1 MPYRSKLK
9 REAKSLGLENAQLK
23 LKIIDLTKLFIK
35 FDLLPKIAMT
45 ECLCNGTKPPCGRCA
60 ARNILK
66 EAGFNLK
73 EEKPKPNII
82 LPTPII
88 KFSK

>member
-35 FDLLPKIAMT
+35 FDLLPKIAIT
-45 ECLCNGTKPPCGRCA
+45 DCLCKGTTPPCARCA
-60 ARNILK
+60 ARDILI
-66 EAGFNLK
+66 EAGFQLK
-73 EEKPKPNII
+73 EEKPKSNII
-82 LPTPII
+82 VPDGIVTPN
-88 KFSK
+88 S